1 MLKTHGV
8 LHFSLPVTDLDRSR
22 KFYEQ
27 LLGMKVVEQ
36 SPRMVFLQT
45 GDDYLILAKG
55 NEPLK
60 YDSAKS
66 TSVHHGVSGA
76 YRNEENVGED
86 ERVRRLDGYSIAG
99 KNSLFLD
106 SRPIGLHNQL
116 KFDFVQL
123 LIMKRHVILAAL
135 QFKRVRVEIVRMCR
149 IDRVLHGLKPIAA
162 QHFADIDLFE
172 TVGPH

>member
-8 LHFSLPVTDLDRSR
+8 LHFSLAVTDLDRSR

-60 YDSAKS
+60 YDSSKS
-66 TSVHHGVSGA
+66 T
-76 YRNEENVGED
+76 RIFNL
-86 ERVRRLDGYSIAG
+86 RLSFCA
-99 KNSLFLD
+99 
-106 SRPIGLHNQL
+106 
-116 KFDFVQL
+116 
-123 LIMKRHVILAAL
+123 
-135 QFKRVRVEIVRMCR
+135 
-149 IDRVLHGLKPIAA
+149 
-162 QHFADIDLFE
+162 E
-172 TVGPH
+172 TVLKCSTSKTEIRESSGDRKRIF

>member
-27 LLGMKVVEQ
+27 LLGMKVIEQ

-60 YDSAKS
+60 FDSSKS
-66 TSVHHGVSGA
+66 TPVHHAFKVKLEDFEPAIHFLRKNGVEVFNIEDRNQGVFWGPQA
-76 YRNEENVGED
+76 Y
-86 ERVRRLDGYSIAG
+86 
-99 KNSLFLD
+99 FLD
-106 SRPIGLHNQL
+106 PDGNKL
-116 KFDFVQL
+116 
-123 LIMKRHVILAAL
+123 
-135 QFKRVRVEIVRMCR
+135 EIY
-149 IDRVLHGLKPIAA
+149 A
-162 QHFADIDLFE
+162 
-172 TVGPH
+172 GPGAKQG